1 VLNVPFR
8 LTAMWRSNG
17 SVAHEGFMVVLEIV
31 DRRLNLNEFEQV
43 GVDGTGFGRG
53 HTIAQRLIASQ
64 GANFQQ
70 LCRPR
75 RRPLGRLMRRAARY
89 HADR

>member
-1 VLNVPFR
+1 
-8 LTAMWRSNG
+8 MWRSNG

-53 HTIAQRLIASQ
+53 HTMCKAS
-64 GANFQQ
+64 
-70 LCRPR
+70 
-75 RRPLGRLMRRAARY
+75 
-89 HADR
+89 